1 MSNFWILPG
10 NWLVV
15 STPLKNMSWDDDIP
29 NMMGK
34 IIQIFQTTNQNS
46 PVEFDDI
53 YIYISLNLCLVWGF
67 SSEPRLMTF
76 FRVKG

>member
-15 STPLKNMSWDDDIP
+15 STPLKNMSWHDDIP

-34 IIQIFQTTNQNS
+34 IIQIFQTNQQRVLS
-46 PVEFDDI
+46 
-53 YIYISLNLCLVWGF
+53 SNLTKFVVSGLVSHGKAPLIRTRYLT
-67 SSEPRLMTF
+67 EVIR
-76 FRVKG
+76 